1 MANDLSAAGADCA
14 AFRFRA
20 ETGEVRAVL
29 RRAVARFA
37 HQITAEDAGALELAL
52 AEVLNNVVEHAYAD
66 RPAGEIRLSLWRDSA
81 RLHCLVEDRGRA
93 MPGLS
98 PPDDDPRE
106 GQASEDC
113 PSEGCPRSCACRV
126 RDLAEGGWGWS
137 LIRALTED
145 LGYERSGRA
154 NRLRFAVPLASP

>member
-1 MANDLSAAGADCA
+1 MSTAGADRA
-14 AFRFRA
+14 AFHFRA

-37 HQITAEDAGALELAL
+37 RQITAEDAGALELVL
-52 AEVLNNVVEHAYAD
+52 AEVLNNVVEHAYAH
-66 RPAGEIRLSLWRDSA
+66 RPAGEIRLSLWRAPA
-81 RLHCLVEDRGRA
+81 RLHCLVEDLGRA
-93 MPGLS
+93 LPGLS
-98 PPDDDPRE
+98 PPDDDLPGDGTPDRCPPD
-106 GQASEDC
+106 DC
-113 PSEGCPRSCACRV
+113 ARTCACRV

-145 LGYERSGRA
+145 LGYERTGKA